1 MNKKAFCQTKIPE
14 GEDED
19 DLEEI
24 EGEGE
29 GPGEEDE
36 SEEES
41 EDDGIDHD
49 EVIFGNISDLILHL
63 ARAMGNDFAPYFN

>member
-1 MNKKAFCQTKIPE
+1 LNKKAFCQTKIPE

-19 DLEEI
+19 DLEDI